1 MIPKSIADIVQADID
16 ALVANAVEEID
27 QLDFKQVLAINTRD
41 ERKEFVSDVCAFAN
55 ARGGDLI
62 FGIQENAEGRA
73 HAVAPMTFNADEEIL
88 RIENIIADS
97 VEPKL
102 FGVRAKAVAYDA
114 GAVLV
119 VRVPRSVQGIHRNKL
134 DERFWVRESRSK
146 RSLDVPALAIRFQG
160 LAERQDKLSEFLAG
174 RYAAVAT
181 DQLAL
186 PMRPGPKLVIHV
198 FQAFASIDQIINV
211 LPISEVL
218 GLRVPTRPNGLDFRM
233 TYEGPMQHS
242 PIVDGTI
249 RAYTLTH
256 HSGVIEGV
264 SKIAD
269 PEQVIHAEA
278 VECTILQYVGDLI
291 PAAIQRLS
299 IDPPFVVRSSIVGGA
314 GAVIQTINANGR
326 WALDAPHPS
335 PINRS
340 ALVLPDAMVETG
352 NEDLPTLFRPVFDR
366 LWHAAG
372 YQRSFTYQD
381 RGAGLV
387 WNGRC

>member
-1 MIPKSIADIVQADID
+1 MIPKSIADIAQADID
-16 ALVANAVEEID
+16 ALVTNAVDESE

-62 FGIQENAEGRA
+62 FGIQENTEGRA

-102 FGVRAKAVAYDA
+102 FGVRAKAIAYDA

-181 DQLAL
+181 DQLAV

-198 FQAFASIDQIINV
+198 FQGFAGIDQVIDV
-211 LPISEVL
+211 QSVAEVL
-218 GLRVPTRPNGLDFRM
+218 GLPIPTRPNGLDFRM

-242 PIVDGTI
+242 SIADGWI

-269 PEQVIHAEA
+269 PGEPIRAET
-278 VECTILQYVGDLI
+278 VECAILQYIGDLI
-291 PAAIQRLS
+291 PAAIGKLS

-314 GAVIQTINANGR
+314 GASVQPFSAGGR
-326 WALDAPHPS
+326 WALDAPRPS
-335 PINRS
+335 PISRT
-340 ALVLPDAMVETG
+340 ALVLPDAVLETG
-352 NEDLPTLFRPVFDR
+352 REDLPALFRPVFDR
-366 LWHAAG
+366 LWHTAG

-387 WNGRC
+387 WAGRC